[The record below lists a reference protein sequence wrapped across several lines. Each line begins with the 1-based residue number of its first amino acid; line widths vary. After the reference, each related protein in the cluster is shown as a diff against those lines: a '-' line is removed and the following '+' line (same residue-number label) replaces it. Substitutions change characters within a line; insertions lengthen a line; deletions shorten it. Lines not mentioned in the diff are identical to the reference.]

1 MDLQGEF
8 LGAIERVVVSPSAGI
23 FTPVADPP
31 STLEAGTT
39 LGFIEASGT
48 STPVCSPFGGEL
60 ISIVAADGE
69 RLTTHQ
75 RVAWL
80 RAA

>member
-8 LGAIERVVVSPSAGI
+8 LGAVERVVVSPSAGI
-23 FTPVADPP
+23 FTPVRDPP
-31 STLEAGTT
+31 STVEIGAT
-39 LGFIEASGT
+39 LGFVHANGT
-48 STPVCSPFGGEL
+48 ATPVISPFHGHL
-60 ISIVAADGE
+60 VSVVASEGE
-69 RLTTHQ
+69 RLTPHQ

>member
-8 LGAIERVVVSPSAGI
+8 LGAVERVVVSPSAGI
-23 FTPVADPP
+23 FTPVRDPP
-31 STLEAGTT
+31 STVEIGAT
-39 LGFIEASGT
+39 LGFVHANGT
-48 STPVCSPFGGEL
+48 ATPVISPFEGHL
-60 ISIVAADGE
+60 VSVVASEGE
-69 RLTTHQ
+69 RLTPHQ

>member
-23 FTPVADPP
+23 FTAVTDLPATVEVGA
-31 STLEAGTT
+31 T
-39 LGFIEASGT
+39 LGFVHANGT
-48 STPVCSPFGGEL
+48 ATPVLSPFGGHL
-60 ISIVAADGE
+60 VSVVASDGE
-69 RLTTHQ
+69 RLTSHQ